1 MKFMDNFKLSKDN
14 AKSFFKKENMV
25 IVVLVGI
32 LLLIIAIPVN
42 TRKSIPENEVLKME
56 ESNQNYMENKA
67 EETTNLTYIENLETR
82 VEDILSSMEGVGN
95 VKVMITLKTS
105 QETIVEKDIPTSRSN
120 IIETDAS
127 GGNRNTNE
135 MNSQETTVYTTN
147 QNGDKIPYV
156 IKINEPEIEGITVV
170 AQGGDNTVVQKN
182 ISEVIQAL
190 FHIEIH
196 KIKVVKMRQGS

>member
-56 ESNQNYMENKA
+56 ESNQNYMDNKA